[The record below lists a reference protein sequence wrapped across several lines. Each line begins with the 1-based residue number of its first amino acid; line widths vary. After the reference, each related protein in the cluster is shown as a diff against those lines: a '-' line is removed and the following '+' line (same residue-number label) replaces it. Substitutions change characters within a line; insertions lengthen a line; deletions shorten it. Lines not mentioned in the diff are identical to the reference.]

1 MRLNGR
7 NYSIVDICDELRNHP
22 NFRTERNGDP
32 IYNDIQCGNGPANDA
47 ADEAGCPGRVDLGSG
62 GCDEIGPRFDMA
74 WLESR
79 ERFGGTP
86 NNNNGD
92 ESMVTCNG
100 GQSVTYGMGRI
111 TMAGGSFYQ
120 IFDEHWN
127 EVYNCGWQ
135 CGNSKTV
142 DGLNAGAYRIHI
154 KNENYQ
160 VVCEQEIML
169 SNGSSTGN
177 GGGSSGSNGAN
188 TSCGEVT
195 LTYGNG
201 SLDMVGQ
208 VGKSYFFKINDLNN
222 GWAHVFDC
230 SWNCG
235 NQQTATGLPNSNY
248 LVTIFNED
256 WSTHC
261 EVEITMTGSSFRTN
275 AGSRTNAQLNFEA
288 YRSQREVALQWL
300 TNSGF
305 KVTHFE
311 VEHSND
317 GINFA
322 KVAQF
327 VNKIWTNELE
337 YHQTTDLN
345 PVTGANYY
353 RLKEVYLDG
362 SFAYTNV
369 QLVNFSI
376 DLAAF
381 SVFPTPA
388 QEELFISLSNNQ
400 SQTGT
405 LTLLNQ
411 FGQIMKQ
418 IEVVGTEAD
427 LIKINTAQM
436 DNGLYLLNV
445 NLTGQPNFT
454 EKVLIH
460 RLD

>member
-1 MRLNGR
+1 MR
-7 NYSIVDICDELRNHP
+7 
-22 NFRTERNGDP
+22 
-32 IYNDIQCGNGPANDA
+32 
-47 ADEAGCPGRVDLGSG
+47 
-62 GCDEIGPRFDMA
+62 
-74 WLESR
+74 
-79 ERFGGTP
+79 
-86 NNNNGD
+86 
-92 ESMVTCNG
+92 
-100 GQSVTYGMGRI
+100 VTYG
-111 TMAGGSFYQ
+111 
-120 IFDEHWN
+120 
-127 EVYNCGWQ
+127 
-135 CGNSKTV
+135 
-142 DGLNAGAYRIHI
+142 DGTID
-154 KNENYQ
+154 
-160 VVCEQEIML
+160 ML
-169 SNGSSTGN
+169 
-177 GGGSSGSNGAN
+177 
-188 TSCGEVT
+188 
-195 LTYGNG
+195 
-201 SLDMVGQ
+201 GQ
-208 VGKSYFFKINDLNN
+208 VGKSYFFKVNDMNN
-222 GWAHVFDC
+222 GWAQIFDC
-230 SWNCG
+230 IWNCG
-235 NQQTATGLPNSNY
+235 HQQTATQLPNSNY
-248 LVTIFNED
+248 LVTIFNDD
-256 WSTHC
+256 WTKHC
-261 EVEITMTGSSFRTN
+261 DLEITMTGSPFTAS
-275 AGSRTNAQLNFEA
+275 ASSRTNAQLNFEA
-288 YRSQREVALQWL
+288 YRSEREVAIQWL

-305 KVTHFE
+305 KVNHFE
-311 VEHSND
+311 VEHSSD
-317 GINFA
+317 GTNFA
-322 KVAQF
+322 QVAQF

-388 QEELFISLSNNQ
+388 QEELFISLSNHQ

-418 IEVVGTEAD
+418 IKVVGTEAD

>member
-1 MRLNGR
+1 
-7 NYSIVDICDELRNHP
+7 
-22 NFRTERNGDP
+22 
-32 IYNDIQCGNGPANDA
+32 
-47 ADEAGCPGRVDLGSG
+47 
-62 GCDEIGPRFDMA
+62 
-74 WLESR
+74 
-79 ERFGGTP
+79 
-86 NNNNGD
+86 
-92 ESMVTCNG
+92 
-100 GQSVTYGMGRI
+100 
-111 TMAGGSFYQ
+111 
-120 IFDEHWN
+120 
-127 EVYNCGWQ
+127 
-135 CGNSKTV
+135 
-142 DGLNAGAYRIHI
+142 
-154 KNENYQ
+154 
-160 VVCEQEIML
+160 
-169 SNGSSTGN
+169 
-177 GGGSSGSNGAN
+177 
-188 TSCGEVT
+188 
-195 LTYGNG
+195 
-201 SLDMVGQ
+201 
-208 VGKSYFFKINDLNN
+208 
-222 GWAHVFDC
+222 
-230 SWNCG
+230 
-235 NQQTATGLPNSNY
+235 
-248 LVTIFNED
+248 
-256 WSTHC
+256 
-261 EVEITMTGSSFRTN
+261 MTGSSFRTN

-311 VEHSND
+311 VEHSSD
-317 GINFA
+317 GTNFA

-337 YHQTTDLN
+337 YHQTTDLS
-345 PVTGANYY
+345 PVTGTNYY

-362 SFAYTNV
+362 SFAYTDV

-388 QEELFISLSNNQ
+388 QEELFISLSNHQ

-405 LTLLNQ
+405 LILLNQ